1 MHYLDNFCGRW
12 GYGRW
17 YDFGFIKIDQNHLFI
32 FVIYCLNYFFNKC
45 LLHNTALALLISPIH
60 LPISL
65 VLAAAS
71 IDIE

>member
-1 MHYLDNFCGRW
+1 MVDGAIIVL
-12 GYGRW
+12 GRW
-17 YDFGFIKIDQNHLFI
+17 YDFGFIKIDQNHLLFI
-32 FVIYCLNYFFNKC
+32 YVIYCLNYFFNKC